1 MKNKKLSRKDFIIKS
16 SKCIGG
22 IACLSVSSSIINSC
36 TKPTPLNNINS
47 ETEYISE
54 CPCHLAQFDQN
65 GDVIQNPTTG
75 ESIDSLEKY
84 NAQII
89 ENEIVIE
96 DNNNSIS
103 IIISNYPNIQQIG
116 GTISLGSNDID
127 SQGILLYRKSQSE
140 IIALS
145 RKCTHTGCT
154 IGNFKNI

>member
-47 ETEYISE
+47 ETEYITE

-65 GDVIQNPTTG
+65 GDVIQNPSTG
-75 ESIDSLEKY
+75 ESIDSLKKY

-89 ENEIVIE
+89 ENEIKINSKGRLNLPNKPGLGLTLDE
-96 DNNNSIS
+96 DW
-103 IIISNYPNIQQIG
+103 
-116 GTISLGSNDID
+116 ID
-127 SQGILLYRKSQSE
+127 FHKLETLQ
-140 IIALS
+140 
-145 RKCTHTGCT
+145 
-154 IGNFKNI
+154 